1 MYTQNGTDIK
11 RLLEKYPRGAV
22 LTARELLGLGV
33 SRELQRSY
41 VRSGWLKRVGVGA
54 CLVLGGEMS
63 LDGALRAL
71 QEGLRLS
78 VHLGGYSALGEKHG
92 KIHNILASRKAELFG
107 GRGEKLPVWFIS
119 AFGDDCL
126 LTRTAFLPAEL
137 GLVDIDAGG
146 FSVKVSSAERAMLEL
161 LYLAPATHTLREAY
175 QIMELLTTAKPALA
189 QELLE
194 HCTSVK
200 VKRLFLLMAE
210 RTGHAWVKRIDLS
223 GVDLGSGIREI
234 ERGGKLDRKYSIV
247 VGDLGEI

>member
-1 MYTQNGTDIK
+1 MNTQNSTDIK

-54 CLVLGGEMS
+54 YLLLGGEMS

-71 QEGLRLS
+71 QAGPSLS
-78 VHLGGYSALGEKHG
+78 VHLGGYSALSEKHG
-92 KIHNILASRKAELFG
+92 KTHNIPVARKAELFG
-107 GRGEKLPVWFIS
+107 RRGEKLPAWFVS
-119 AFGDDCL
+119 AFGADCL
-126 LTRTAFLPAEL
+126 LSLSDFLPAEL
-137 GLVDIDAGG
+137 GLLTFDAGG
-146 FSVKVSSAERAMLEL
+146 FSVKVSSLERAMMEL
-161 LYLAPATHTLREAY
+161 LYLSPTTHTLRESY

-194 HCTSVK
+194 NCASVK

-210 RTGHAWVKRIDLS
+210 RTGHAWLKRIDLS
-223 GVDLGSGIREI
+223 AVDLGSGIREI
-234 ERGGKLDRKYSIV
+234 EKGGKLDRKYSVV